1 MAQPS
6 LVSLANPSTPPAAEV
21 RSRAAERALHSAFV
35 PVVLCGVALL
45 GFLASQV
52 YWLTEERQV
61 LRNGLAGQQQT
72 VDNAGKLRA
81 SLDGLA
87 ADTQRLADAG
97 NASAALLVTELR
109 RRGVTINAPKPTT
122 GEPTPAPR

>member
-1 MAQPS
+1 MTQPS
-6 LVSLANPSTPPAAEV
+6 IVSLANPSPNPGGEP
-21 RSRAAERALHSAFV
+21 RGRPAERPAHSAFV
-35 PVVLCGVALL
+35 PVLLCGLALL
-45 GFLASQV
+45 GWLGSQV
-52 YWLTEERQV
+52 YWLTEERQA

-72 VDNAGKLRA
+72 VDNAGRLRA

-109 RRGVTINAPKPTT
+109 KRGVTINAAKPAA
-122 GEPTPAPR
+122 EAATPR

>member
-6 LVSLANPSTPPAAEV
+6 LVSLANPSTPPAAEP
-21 RSRAAERALHSAFV
+21 RSRPAERAQHSAFV

-61 LRNGLAGQQQT
+61 LRNGLASQQQT

-109 RRGVTINAPKPTT
+109 KRGVTITPPKP
-122 GEPTPAPR
+122 PTAEAAPAPR

>member
-1 MAQPS
+1 M
-6 LVSLANPSTPPAAEV
+6 L
-21 RSRAAERALHSAFV
+21 SAH
-35 PVVLCGVALL
+35 VALL
-45 GFLASQV
+45 GLLASQV

-61 LRNGLAGQQQT
+61 LRNGLASQQQT

-109 RRGVTINAPKPTT
+109 KRGVTITPPKPA
-122 GEPTPAPR
+122 PTEAAPAPR

>member
-6 LVSLANPSTPPAAEV
+6 LVTLANPSTPPAAEA
-21 RSRAAERALHSAFV
+21 RSRPAERARHSGFV
-35 PVVLCGVALL
+35 PVLLCGVTLL

-61 LRNGLAGQQQT
+61 LRNGLASQQQT

-109 RRGVTINAPKPTT
+109 KRGVTITPPKPATA
-122 GEPTPAPR
+122 EPAATPR